1 MPINLS
7 SLIVGDWKSL
17 LSNLGGTGPDPTST
31 GGGSTLLV
39 DAEDESVIGVEAG
52 DESVIGAECVLKEVH
67 GREVGAGGLSADVE
81 DWLGLDAA
89 PEGSLIASNETATL
103 REEDGAVAPDT
114 DCLSRFLAAALM
126 CQPHAQGLP
135 ADGEKKEPCRHL

>member
-1 MPINLS
+1 MPIDLS

-39 DAEDESVIGVEAG
+39 DAGDESVIGVEAG
-52 DESVIGAECVLKEVH
+52 GESVIGAECVLEVH
-67 GREVGAGGLSADVE
+67 GREVGAGGLSTDVE
-81 DWLGLDAA
+81 EWLELDAA
-89 PEGSLIASNETATL
+89 REGSVIASNETATL

-114 DCLSRFLAAALM
+114 DCLSRFLAAALV
-126 CQPHAQGLP
+126 CQPHTQGLP